1 MPKEILLHL
10 RFIFQNM
17 ELKDVVAIAGQSGLH
32 KVVGRS
38 KNGLI
43 VETIGTGKRF
53 STSFQDKVS
62 VLEDISVYTVN
73 EDMRLAE
80 VFVKLHA
87 CAEVP
92 EAKGDLKSVRSFL
105 IETIQLDSERV
116 YDNDIKKLMNWFHLL
131 KGVLNFDTLVQ
142 TETAEAEE
150 KAEEGA
156 TEEVKEKK
164 TKKAAAPKNT
174 EVKKAA
180 KTPAPKANTKG
191 NNSNKTT
198 FRQKSV

>member
-1 MPKEILLHL
+1 
-10 RFIFQNM
+10 M

-43 VETIGTGKRF
+43 VETISTGKRF

-62 VLEDISVYTVN
+62 VLEDISVYTTG
-73 EDMRLAE
+73 EDMRLAD
-80 VFVKLHA
+80 VFIKLK
-87 CAEVP
+87 EIGDVP
-92 EAKGDLKSVRSFL
+92 EAKTDLKQVREFL
-105 IETIQLDSERV
+105 IGAISLDSERV
-116 YDNDIKKLMNWFHLL
+116 YDNDIKKLLTWFHSL
-131 KGVLNFDTLVQ
+131 KDVLDFEKLAQ
-142 TETAEAEE
+142 TEAEE
-150 KAEEGA
+150 AAAENTEAAG
-156 TEEVKEKK
+156 EEVKEKK
-164 TKKAAAPKNT
+164 VKKAAAPKNP
-174 EVKKAA
+174 EAKKVA

>member
-1 MPKEILLHL
+1 
-10 RFIFQNM
+10 M

-43 VETIGTGKRF
+43 IETIGTGKRS

-73 EDMRLAE
+73 EDMRLAD
-80 VFVKLHA
+80 VFIKLKA
-87 CAEVP
+87 LGDVP
-92 EAKGDLKSVRSFL
+92 EAKGDLKAVREFL
-105 IETIQLDSERV
+105 VGAISLDSERV
-116 YDNDIKKLMNWFHLL
+116 YDNDIKKLINWFHLL
-131 KGVLNFDTLVQ
+131 KDVLDFDKLGQ
-142 TETAEAEE
+142 TETTEAEAD
-150 KAEEGA
+150 AEEASG
-156 TEEVKEKK
+156 EEVKEKK
-164 TKKAAAPKNT
+164 AKKVAAPKNP
-174 EVKKAA
+174 EAKKAA

>member
-1 MPKEILLHL
+1 MPMEILLHL
-10 RFIFQNM
+10 PFIFQIM

-62 VLEDISVYTVN
+62 VLEDISVYTIN
-73 EDMRLAE
+73 EDMRLAD
-80 VFVKLHA
+80 VFIKLK
-87 CAEVP
+87 EIGNVP
-92 EAKGDLKSVRSFL
+92 TSKSELKQVREYLVGAIS
-105 IETIQLDSERV
+105 LDSERV
-116 YDNDIKKLMNWFHLL
+116 YDNDIKKLITWFHLL
-131 KGVLNFDTLVQ
+131 IDLLDFDKLGQ
-142 TETAEAEE
+142 TETSEAAAADEETGAEDA
-150 KAEEGA
+150 
-156 TEEVKEKK
+156 KEKK
-164 TKKAAAPKNT
+164 VKKAVAPKSA
-174 EVKKAA
+174 EVKKAT

>member
-1 MPKEILLHL
+1 
-10 RFIFQNM
+10 M
-17 ELKDVVAIAGQSGLH
+17 ELKDLVAIAGQSGLH
-32 KVVGRS
+32 HVVGRS

-43 VETIGTGKRF
+43 VETIGTGRRF

-73 EDMRLAE
+73 EDMRLVD
-80 VFVKLHA
+80 VFVALKA
-87 CAEVP
+87 KGDAP
-92 EAKGDLKSVRSFL
+92 EAKGDLKEVRKYL
-105 IETIQLDSERV
+105 VEAINLDSERV

-131 KGVLNFDTLVQ
+131 KDVLDFEKLKASQ
-142 TETAEAEE
+142 TNGSETAEEV
-150 KAEEGA
+150 G

-164 TKKAAAPKNT
+164 VAKAAAVKT
-174 EVKKAA
+174 EVKKQV
-180 KTPAPKANTKG
+180 KTATPKANSKA

>member
-1 MPKEILLHL
+1 
-10 RFIFQNM
+10 M

-43 VETIGTGKRF
+43 VETISTGKRF

-62 VLEDISVYTVN
+62 VLEDISVYTTG
-73 EDMRLAE
+73 EDMRLAD
-80 VFVKLHA
+80 VFIKLK
-87 CAEVP
+87 EIGDVP
-92 EAKGDLKSVRSFL
+92 EAKTDLKQVREFL
-105 IETIQLDSERV
+105 IGAINLDSERV
-116 YDNDIKKLMNWFHLL
+116 YDNDIKKLLTWFHSL
-131 KGVLNFDTLVQ
+131 KDVLDFEKLAQ
-142 TETAEAEE
+142 TESEEVAAENTEA
-150 KAEEGA
+150 AG
-156 TEEVKEKK
+156 EEVKEKK
-164 TKKAAAPKNT
+164 VKKATAPKNP
-174 EVKKAA
+174 EAKKAA